1 MKKALY
7 LFLLIFA
14 FSVTATAAEENNQ
27 KDNFYYDDYPRHG
40 IDLRLSFWE
49 HSRGGAAV
57 NLDGF
62 SIDVGTGGVSGKLM
76 YNFYSNPALAF
87 TFSVGIMSAEVNV
100 ETFSSYTST
109 VAPVMMGL
117 KYFFLD
123 YDEYNALR
131 PYLSG
136 SFGMLIGTESGI
148 KFPSIGTTSETTIG
162 AYAGFGTDII
172 LGSVVKLNADI
183 GYNLFSDFTREVAG
197 KKNYSGAEFSFGLG
211 FMF

>member
-1 MKKALY
+1 MKKSLC

-14 FSVTATAAEENNQ
+14 FSAAITAAEKNNQ
-27 KDNFYYDDYPRHG
+27 KDNFYHGDYPRHG
-40 IDLRLSFWE
+40 IDLRLSFWDN
-49 HSRGGAAV
+49 SRGGAAV

-76 YNFYSNPALAF
+76 YNFYSNPELAF

-109 VAPVMMGL
+109 VAPIMMGL

-123 YDEYNALR
+123 YDMNNALR
-131 PYLSG
+131 PYVAG
-136 SFGMLIGTESGI
+136 SFGMLIGTESGV
-148 KFPSIGTTSETTIG
+148 KFPSIGTTTETTIG

-183 GYNLFSDFTREVAG
+183 GYNLFSDFTQEVAG